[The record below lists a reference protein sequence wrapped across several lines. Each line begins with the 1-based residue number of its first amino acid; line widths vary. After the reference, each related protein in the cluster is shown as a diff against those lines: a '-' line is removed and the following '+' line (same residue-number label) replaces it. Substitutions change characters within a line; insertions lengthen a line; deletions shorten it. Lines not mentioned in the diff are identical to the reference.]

1 VSQKN
6 ILILGGSSDIG
17 AESIRLFLENNWKV
31 TAHYNSKKIS
41 PNIYKNYEKVFSQF
55 RFDLKQISKF
65 EKFLKKNKKK
75 FNKFDAFV
83 NLAGYLKPTTFEKF
97 SIKNLYDHLNVNSFS
112 GFLIIRTIFP
122 GMKKRKWGRIVNTSS
137 IGTKFGGAI
146 NNFAYSLSK
155 FNNEFFP
162 KYFKNFYS
170 KNVIINSLQIG
181 LTKTKMNK
189 KIKKNFKKRIKVIP
203 LNRMASP
210 EEVANYIFF
219 LCSDKNTL
227 LTGSVINISG
237 GE

>member
-1 VSQKN
+1 MSQKN

-97 SIKNLYDHLNVNSFS
+97 SIKTPMHKFS
-112 GFLIIRTIFP
+112 LHG
-122 GMKKRKWGRIVNTSS
+122 KTS
-137 IGTKFGGAI
+137 
-146 NNFAYSLSK
+146 N
-155 FNNEFFP
+155 
-162 KYFKNFYS
+162 
-170 KNVIINSLQIG
+170 
-181 LTKTKMNK
+181 
-189 KIKKNFKKRIKVIP
+189 
-203 LNRMASP
+203 
-210 EEVANYIFF
+210 
-219 LCSDKNTL
+219 
-227 LTGSVINISG
+227 
-237 GE
+237 